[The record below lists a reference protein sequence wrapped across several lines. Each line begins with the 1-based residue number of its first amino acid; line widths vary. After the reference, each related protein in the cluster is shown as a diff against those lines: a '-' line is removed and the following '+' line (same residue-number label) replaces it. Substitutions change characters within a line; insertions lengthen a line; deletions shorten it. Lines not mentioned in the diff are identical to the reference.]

1 MITDET
7 FLLYT
12 GGIEQNCLN
21 NILDINNYNNENNEL
36 PMIIMLISILT
47 LNNFIK

>member
-12 GGIEQNCLN
+12 GCIEKHCLN
-21 NILDINNYNNENNEL
+21 NILDINSNNNYNENNEL
-36 PMIIMLISILT
+36 PMIRRSS
-47 LNNFIK
+47 